1 MIIYNMSE
9 ELTPLPVLEPDVIEK
24 NQIKELQ
31 RLYPNL
37 DYLMCLC
44 LVKSSRQELEEL
56 AKNEPPKLTQ
66 DTFTIIE
73 NGFSVE

>member
-1 MIIYNMSE
+1 MSE

-31 RLYPNL
+31 RLYSNL

-44 LVKSSRQELEEL
+44 LVKSSPQELEEVSH
-56 AKNEPPKLTQ
+56 E
-66 DTFTIIE
+66 
-73 NGFSVE
+73 S